1 MAPEFAVHEPGGR
14 GVKRGRDEDLSAEGP
29 APGDIA
35 RARAALGVVE
45 RGAEFR
51 RAGGGAAGL
60 IEGEWEALVAAAKNG
75 GETGGRVAVLDPGGS
90 IVPKG
95 SVNWA
100 RPAKGRAAKASPK
113 RRRGFRCKG

>member
-1 MAPEFAVHEPGGR
+1 MAREFAVHEPGGR

-60 IEGEWEALVAAAKNG
+60 IEGEWAALVAAAKNG
-75 GETGGRVAVLDPGGS
+75 GETGGRVAVLDPGG
-90 IVPKG
+90 VD
-95 SVNWA
+95 
-100 RPAKGRAAKASPK
+100 RAEGIGELGPPGEGQGGEGESQEETW
-113 RRRGFRCKG
+113 F

>member
-75 GETGGRVAVLDPGGS
+75 GETGGRVAVLDPGG
-90 IVPKG
+90 G
-95 SVNWA
+95 D
-100 RPAKGRAAKASPK
+100 RAEGIGELGPPGEGQGGEGESQEETW
-113 RRRGFRCKG
+113 F